1 MARIRPE
8 VFRPFDQ
15 PPPSRRA
22 TPEESRSLVLD
33 AMENLSG
40 TRPDELGP
48 IPLARIVA
56 ECAKLYHQ
64 TPAGR
69 SSSVKPGTLE
79 MRVLRSLDA
88 LVTSD
93 RVIHFKGVGY
103 RLKTSESVEAALDR
117 AIRRLEQVRLALKLP
132 PESSP
137 RWTDSAWMY
146 ARWAI
151 VDAAPI
157 VESELAKKGV
167 NPPSEPSHLRL
178 VQDDAVNAHLE
189 VTLRG
194 SNLSVPEDLR
204 ALGEEAF
211 AGGIKDQLAEKCV
224 LCNMPLPHEGK
235 HAEFHRLIE
244 ERLPLVRDFDPLG
257 NADRKSVV

>member
-1 MARIRPE
+1 M
-8 VFRPFDQ
+8 
-15 PPPSRRA
+15 
-22 TPEESRSLVLD
+22 
-33 AMENLSG
+33 
-40 TRPDELGP
+40 
-48 IPLARIVA
+48 
-56 ECAKLYHQ
+56 
-64 TPAGR
+64 
-69 SSSVKPGTLE
+69 KPGTLE

-257 NADRKSVV
+257 HAHHPPCGDVCSAFWLLDYVRRSLEPPKPEWALRLPPAPPAPLEPLAVYSDGKQIPNRHRRKSGARR